1 MTVGMMLACTF
12 AGRRGREGPDVLGF
26 GRPGWSSEVKREVP
40 RGTELSPELLK
51 NSRLPEN
58 DVVQANVR
66 SGWGRRST
74 FAGR

>member
-1 MTVGMMLACTF
+1 MPAGKMLSMYFCREE
-12 AGRRGREGPDVLGF
+12 GRGGPDALGF
-26 GRPGWSSEVKREVP
+26 GRPGWSSEDKREVP

-66 SGWGRRST
+66 
-74 FAGR
+74 